1 MVLAEAP
8 RALVDLGAASAAVTA
23 VIVLATLLT
32 KARPVRWLWRT
43 TIAVPL
49 AAWFRAQ
56 VAHEIEP
63 RIAEV
68 RAELRPNGGS
78 SAYDRLSLRLADLE
92 SSQRKIFARLAPEA
106 RSLADEEDPA
116 ED

>member
-1 MVLAEAP
+1 MLADVP
-8 RALVDLGAASAAVTA
+8 PLLGDVGAAAAALTA
-23 VIVLATLLT
+23 VIILGGLLARS
-32 KARPVRWLWRT
+32 RPVRWLWRT
-43 TIAVPL
+43 SIAVPL